1 MKTLQAQ
8 PSSPYLSLVKILTK
22 LFRRFN
28 EFTFDSFSSFLAD
41 LIERI
46 DIHRT
51 DKVNMKL
58 KTFYESCMDVNQ
70 IRTKGFIPGI
80 HFFHF

>member
-1 MKTLQAQ
+1 MHTLF
-8 PSSPYLSLVKILTK
+8 SLSL
-22 LFRRFN
+22 F
-28 EFTFDSFSSFLAD
+28 FTD

-58 KTFYESCMDVNQ
+58 KTFYDSCMNVNQ
-70 IRTKGFIPGI
+70 IRTKGFIPGKYI
-80 HFFHF
+80 NAPDFLCEY